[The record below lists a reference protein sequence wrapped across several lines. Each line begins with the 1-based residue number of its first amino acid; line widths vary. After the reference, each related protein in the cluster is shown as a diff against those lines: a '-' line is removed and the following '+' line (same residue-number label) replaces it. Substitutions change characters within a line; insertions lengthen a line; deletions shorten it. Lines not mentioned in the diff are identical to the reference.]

1 MTVSIF
7 RQRSRVGPLEK
18 PQQNFP
24 KSYVQSTHRQEWF
37 DNMAMGEVEQDPAG
51 EAPASSRRLSDSS
64 GSGRETEDRP
74 PEVTP
79 VVDLLLP
86 PDSRDEDV
94 EVVTTPVEPIGPGE
108 AGVEGKSEPQ
118 QAGGSLDP
126 LPPPPPPL
134 PMELDDPPLS
144 SSLPARDSSHLN
156 PSAVGQRSNTL
167 RPDHCETVSFQSTH
181 CEYV

>member
-37 DNMAMGEVEQDPAG
+37 DNMAMGEVEQEPGEG
-51 EAPASSRRLSDSS
+51 EATAPATAEASRRLSDSS

-74 PEVTP
+74 EVTP

-86 PDSRDEDV
+86 SQEDA
-94 EVVTTPVEPIGPGE
+94 VTTPVEPLE
-108 AGVEGKSEPQ
+108 AGVAGAEVKSEH
-118 QAGGSLDP
+118 QAGASP
-126 LPPPPPPL
+126 LPPPPL

-144 SSLPARDSSHLN
+144 SSLPARDSSHLH
-156 PSAVGQRSNTL
+156 PSDGGPGSSSL
-167 RPDHCETVSFQSTH
+167 RPDHCETVSPGIFEVSVLW
-181 CEYV
+181 CIK